1 MRARSSSAVGDLVR
15 EGLMDIRS
23 IILGVGAMFLQLNT
37 VMAQPCSYQATSQW
51 PSLLCQPTTEQYAP
65 IPQIQR
71 GWESY
76 YPNHGLPT
84 PSTAFDGNGCSS
96 FQQPISPQP
105 IHQRYYSLPP
115 QSAPC
120 LAPSVGTGGCGSW
133 QEDQRLFQDGSA
145 RGFYGGLE
153 LIWIRPNFDQNVAM
167 IVDPPV
173 GNTLVPFEYDYQLSP
188 RAWLGWQSCNG
199 LGFRATYFRFDESA
213 NREAVTAVAGATPVY
228 LFVYGAGGNLSRNAN
243 ANVGQT
249 LVSNHALKLGSLDL
263 EATQFFRWRHSQ
275 AILGMGVRMADVEQ
289 TASGE
294 VFNAGGTL
302 EEVVRNDLDLAAAGP
317 TLSAQLTR
325 GIGDSNFGIFA
336 ATRASLLVSETEQRI
351 YEMKGAYTT
360 ELEDIAIQREIL
372 GNLELGLGLQYQ
384 QALGQSASMFVR
396 TGYECQLWLDAGG
409 PVDSHST
416 IGLDGITLALGL
428 HY

>member
-1 MRARSSSAVGDLVR
+1 
-15 EGLMDIRS
+15 MDIRS
-23 IILGVGAMFLQLNT
+23 IILGVGALFLQLNT

-71 GWESY
+71 SWETY
-76 YPNHGLPT
+76 HPNHGLPT
-84 PSTAFDGNGCSS
+84 PRTVFDGNGCSS

-120 LAPSVGTGGCGSW
+120 LAPSVGTGDCGSC
-133 QEDQRLFQDGSA
+133 QENQRLFQDGSA

-249 LVSNHALKLGSLDL
+249 LVSNHALKLNSLDL
-263 EATQFFRWRHSQ
+263 EATQLFRWRHSR

-302 EEVVRNDLDLAAAGP
+302 EEVVRNDLDLTAAGP
-317 TLSAQLTR
+317 TLSAQLSR

-384 QALGQSASMFVR
+384 QAIGHSASMFVR

>member
-1 MRARSSSAVGDLVR
+1 
-15 EGLMDIRS
+15 MDIRS

-71 GWESY
+71 GWETY

-84 PSTAFDGNGCSS
+84 PRTAFDGNGCSS

-105 IHQRYYSLPP
+105 ISPQPIHPRYYSLPP

-133 QEDQRLFQDGSA
+133 QEDQRLFQNIFA

-153 LIWIRPNFDQNVAM
+153 LIWIRPNFDQNVSM

-199 LGFRATYFRFDESA
+199 LGFRATHFRFDESA

-263 EATQFFRWRHSQ
+263 EATQLFRWRHSL

-325 GIGDSNFGIFA
+325 GIGASHFGIFA

-351 YEMKGAYTT
+351 YEMKGAFTT

-384 QALGQSASMFVR
+384 QAIGHSASMIVR

>member
-1 MRARSSSAVGDLVR
+1 
-15 EGLMDIRS
+15 
-23 IILGVGAMFLQLNT
+23 
-37 VMAQPCSYQATSQW
+37 
-51 PSLLCQPTTEQYAP
+51 
-65 IPQIQR
+65 
-71 GWESY
+71 
-76 YPNHGLPT
+76 
-84 PSTAFDGNGCSS
+84 
-96 FQQPISPQP
+96 
-105 IHQRYYSLPP
+105 
-115 QSAPC
+115 
-120 LAPSVGTGGCGSW
+120 
-133 QEDQRLFQDGSA
+133 
-145 RGFYGGLE
+145 
-153 LIWIRPNFDQNVAM
+153 
-167 IVDPPV
+167 
-173 GNTLVPFEYDYQLSP
+173 
-188 RAWLGWQSCNG
+188 
-199 LGFRATYFRFDESA
+199 
-213 NREAVTAVAGATPVY
+213 
-228 LFVYGAGGNLSRNAN
+228 
-243 ANVGQT
+243 
-249 LVSNHALKLGSLDL
+249 
-263 EATQFFRWRHSQ
+263 
-275 AILGMGVRMADVEQ
+275 MADVEQ

-302 EEVVRNDLDLAAAGP
+302 EEVVRNDLALAAAGP

-384 QALGQSASMFVR
+384 QAIGQSASMFVR

>member
-1 MRARSSSAVGDLVR
+1 
-15 EGLMDIRS
+15 MDIRS
-23 IILGVGAMFLQLNT
+23 IILGVGALFLQLNT

-71 GWESY
+71 GWETY

-84 PSTAFDGNGCSS
+84 PRTVFDGNGCSS

-105 IHQRYYSLPP
+105 IHPRYYSLPP

-120 LAPSVGTGGCGSW
+120 LAPSVGTGECRSW
-133 QEDQRLFQDGSA
+133 QEDQRLFQDVSA
-145 RGFYGGLE
+145 RGCYGGLE

-173 GNTLVPFEYDYQLSP
+173 GNTLVSFEYDYQLSP

-199 LGFRATYFRFDESA
+199 LGFRATYFCFDESA
-213 NREAVTAVAGATPVY
+213 DREAVTAVAGATPVY

-263 EATQFFRWRHSQ
+263 EATQLFRWRYSQ
-275 AILGMGVRMADVEQ
+275 AILGMGVRMANVEQ

-325 GIGDSNFGIFA
+325 GFGASNFGIFA

-351 YEMKGAYTT
+351 YEMKGAFTT

-384 QALGQSASMFVR
+384 QALGKSASMFVR

>member
-1 MRARSSSAVGDLVR
+1 
-15 EGLMDIRS
+15 MDIRR
-23 IILGVGAMFLQLNT
+23 IILGVGALFLQLNT
-37 VMAQPCSYQATSQW
+37 AMAQPCSYQATSQW
-51 PSLLCQPTTEQYAP
+51 PSLLCQPTHEQYAP

-71 GWESY
+71 GWEPY
-76 YPNHGLPT
+76 YPSHGLTT
-84 PSTAFDGNGCSS
+84 PRTAFDGNGCSS
-96 FQQPISPQP
+96 FQQPSSPQP
-105 IHQRYYSLPP
+105 IHQGYFPLPP

-120 LAPSVGTGGCGSW
+120 LAPSVCAGGCGSW
-133 QEDQRLFQDGSA
+133 PEDQRLYSDVSV
-145 RGFYGGLE
+145 RGFHGGLE

-173 GNTLVPFEYDYQLSP
+173 GNMLVPFEYDYQLSP

-199 LGFRATYFRFDESA
+199 IGFRATYFRFDESA

-243 ANVGQT
+243 ANIGQT
-249 LVSNHALKLGSLDL
+249 LVSNHALKLSLLDL
-263 EATQFFRWRHSQ
+263 EATQLFRWRQSQ
-275 AILGMGVRMADVEQ
+275 AILGMGVRIADMEQ
-289 TASGE
+289 TARGE
-294 VFNAGGTL
+294 VFNAGGAL

-325 GIGDSNFGIFA
+325 GIGASHFGIFA

-351 YEMKGAYTT
+351 YEMKGAFTT

-372 GNLELGLGLQYQ
+372 GNLELGLGLQYE
-384 QALGQSASMFVR
+384 QAIGQSASMFVR

-416 IGLDGITLALGL
+416 VGLDGITLALGL
-428 HY
+428 HF